1 MAEYDFDLFAIGGG
15 SGGVRATRAA
25 SRYGA
30 RAALAEERDLGG
42 TCVNVGCIPKKLLVY
57 ASHFREDF
65 ADARGFGWTP
75 GDASFDWATLI
86 ANKDR
91 EIQRLNQVYANL
103 LDQAGV
109 ARIEGR
115 ARLVDPH
122 TVQVDE
128 RRYTARHIVVATG
141 SWPERP
147 ELPGIEHAI
156 TSNEAFHLKE
166 LPRRMLIVGGGY
178 IAVEFAGILHGLGAR
193 VTQLYRGPLFLRGFD
208 RDLRECLAE
217 EMRAKGV
224 DLRFQ
229 SNVARIERRGDAL
242 EATCLDGSTLEA
254 DQILFATGRRPLTAD
269 LGLEALGI
277 ELGARGQ
284 IPVDAMSRTRVPS
297 VFAIGDVTDRINLT
311 PVALAEAEALAR
323 TLFGGAPAAPDH
335 AGVPACVFS
344 QPPLGAVGLTE
355 EEARKKYSAIDVYK
369 SRFRPLKNTLSGNP
383 ERALLKLVVDR
394 GTQRLLGVHILG
406 PDAGEILQGFAVALK
421 MKATKADLDATVG
434 IHPTA
439 AEELVT
445 MRTPVPEA

>member
-15 SGGVRATRAA
+15 SGGVRATRASA
-25 SRYGA
+25 RYGA
-30 RAALAEERDLGG
+30 RAALAEERALGG

-65 ADARGFGWTP
+65 ADARGYGWTP
-75 GDASFDWATLI
+75 GEASFDWATLI

-91 EIQRLNQVYANL
+91 EIQRLNQIYAGL

-109 ARIEGR
+109 TRIEGR
-115 ARLVDPH
+115 AHLIDPH
-122 TVQVDE
+122 TVAVGE
-128 RRYTARHIVVATG
+128 RRYTARHIVIATG

-147 ELPGIEHAI
+147 AIPGIEHAI

-166 LPRRMLIVGGGY
+166 LPRRTLIVGGGY
-178 IAVEFAGILHGLGAR
+178 IAVEFAGILHGLGSH

-208 RDLRECLAE
+208 RDLREALAE
-217 EMRAKGV
+217 EMRAKGI

-229 SNVARIERRGDAL
+229 SNIARIERRGDAL
-242 EATCLDGSTLEA
+242 AATLEDGSTLEA
-254 DQILFATGRRPLTAD
+254 DQVLLAIGRSPLTAA

-277 ELGARGQ
+277 ALGARGQ
-284 IPVDAMSRTRVPS
+284 IPVDAMSRTVVPS
-297 VFAIGDVTDRINLT
+297 VYAIGDVTDRINLT

-323 TLFGGAPAAPDH
+323 TLFGGAGVAPDH

-355 EEARKKYSAIDVYK
+355 DDARKKYGAIDVYR

-421 MKATKADLDATVG
+421 MKATKADLDATIG

-445 MRTPVPEA
+445 MRTPVPDA